1 MRFGI
6 DTIRLWSHNGETRDI
21 NFERGQINIL
31 SGHSS
36 RGKTALLHIIDY
48 CLLSSSHQIPHDVI
62 NDTVA
67 WYGIK
72 FYINGKDL
80 AIARKSPSEQAVS
93 DQLFFS
99 SIGTLPTEPFSNS
112 TSDDIKAVLQS
123 EFSLDS
129 SVILFGGRGV
139 RYGTQVSFRYFLMFN
154 TISEDI
160 INNTAAYFDHQ
171 QEDRYRVAL
180 PRILDL
186 GLGIDTLK
194 NIELRE
200 QRDAL
205 KREII
210 GLEKKKSAIG
220 TGRHLFESEARKLA
234 ATAAEYGLIEK
245 VPKEVTIDFLR
256 DAVKDVL
263 IPEASGE
270 DAKRLSNARSKLF
283 EINRRM
289 RRLREFSDE
298 HKQYKMTLKATS
310 DSLKPLDTLLKH
322 STELLKTDVF
332 EDLIDSLNAD
342 LRALKL
348 ATASRH
354 PVDAQ
359 VTKMMDELQEAKAEQ
374 ERTIESL
381 PKAQKSF
388 QDTIQLVKFVTRI
401 ETKLETYSAVAS
413 DGPED
418 YDSQIKKLEAQL
430 SQLHVEDVASV
441 RGGVVGQ
448 INDISLSLLS
458 EAGGAMSNY
467 ASFMTSF
474 NYESRKLQLRRRNSS
489 FIENVGSSSNHMF
502 LHLFMFL
509 ALHNVAIDR
518 GGRFVPAF
526 LFIDQPSRPYYGEE
540 KIMDEIS
547 LKDSDQA
554 KVSQAFGLLNNF
566 VTRMKKDHDAEFQ
579 MIVLEHVPVEL
590 FKDLTNVNV
599 LPEFRGAN
607 ALIPMHWLGAQGEP

>member
-6 DTIRLWSHNGETRDI
+6 DTIRLWSHKGETRDI
-21 NFERGQINIL
+21 IFERDKINVL

-48 CLLSSSHQIPHDVI
+48 CLLSSSHKIPHDVI

-80 AIARKSPSEQAVS
+80 AIARMSPNEQTVS
-93 DQLFFS
+93 DELYFS
-99 SIGTLPTEPFSNS
+99 SIGTLPAEPFSNS
-112 TSDDIKAVLQS
+112 NSDDIKAVLQS

-129 SVILFGGRGV
+129 SVILYGGRGV

-154 TISEDI
+154 TISDDI
-160 INNTAAYFDHQ
+160 ITNTAAYFDHQ

-180 PRILDL
+180 PRVLDL
-186 GLGIDTLK
+186 GLGIDSLR

-200 QRDAL
+200 QRDGL

-210 GLEKKKSAIG
+210 SLEKKKAAIG

-256 DAVKDVL
+256 EVVKDVP

-270 DAKRLSNARSKLF
+270 DAKRLSNARAKLF

-298 HKQYKMTLKATS
+298 HKQYKLTLKATL

-322 STELLKTDVF
+322 STELLRTEIFD
-332 EDLIDSLNAD
+332 DLIDSLNVD
-342 LRALKL
+342 LRVLKS
-348 ATASRH
+348 ATAARH
-354 PVDAQ
+354 PVDTQ
-359 VTKMMDELQEAKAEQ
+359 VTKMMDELQKEKTEQ
-374 ERTIESL
+374 EKTIESL

-388 QDTIQLVKFVTRI
+388 QDTIQLVRFVTRI
-401 ETKLETYSAVAS
+401 QTKLETYSAVAS
-413 DGPED
+413 EGPEN
-418 YDSQIKKLEAQL
+418 YDSQINKLNAQL
-430 SQLHVEDVASV
+430 NQLKVEDVANL
-441 RGGVVGQ
+441 RDGVIGQ
-448 INDISLSLLS
+448 INDVSLSLLS

-467 ASFMTSF
+467 ASFVTSF
-474 NYESRKLQLRRRNSS
+474 NYEARKLQLRRKNSS

-509 ALHNVAIDR
+509 AIHKVAIDR

-554 KVSQAFGLLNNF
+554 KVSQAFGLLSNF
-566 VTRMKKDHDAEFQ
+566 VSRMKKDHDADFQ
-579 MIVLEHVPVEL
+579 MIVLEHVPVDL
-590 FKDLTNVNV
+590 FKNLPNVKV

-607 ALIPMHWLGAQGEP
+607 ALIPMHWFEP